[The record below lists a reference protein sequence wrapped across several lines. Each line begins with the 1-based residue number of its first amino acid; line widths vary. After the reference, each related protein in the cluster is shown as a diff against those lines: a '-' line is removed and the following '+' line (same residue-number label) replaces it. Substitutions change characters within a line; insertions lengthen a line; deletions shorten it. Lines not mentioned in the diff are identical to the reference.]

1 MDCDAPEETSL
12 QRPPPPRLCARYFS
26 EAMPSKSIRS
36 LFTNVPPH
44 IVIRSG
50 PSPSQLPLEKAGTE
64 NTKKRNPRTSPT
76 QIQNAKRIKSS
87 KITGRR
93 QSKDAAGQRSM
104 NEYIRSAN
112 VQDSLETRESMSSNR
127 QLPQGGASSNDI
139 TLSIEDATSLTS
151 ESARTPTNINWTSVF
166 AKKDPPLC
174 DVHGLPCIE
183 LVTKKQGPN
192 VGRRFWICSKPVGP
206 GYDNGKRG
214 PLQKMD

>member
-1 MDCDAPEETSL
+1 MCDAPVETSL
-12 QRPPPPRLCARYFS
+12 ARPLPPRLCARYFS
-26 EAMPSKSIRS
+26 EAVPSKSIRS

-50 PSPSQLPLEKAGTE
+50 GPPSSPHLPEKAATE
-64 NTKKRNPRTSPT
+64 ITKKRNPRTSPIP
-76 QIQNAKRIKSS
+76 IQNAKRIKAS
-87 KITGRR
+87 KISGKR
-93 QSKDAAGQRSM
+93 QSKDAAGQRSI
-104 NEYIRSAN
+104 NEYIRSVNA
-112 VQDSLETRESMSSNR
+112 QDSLEIGESMSRNR
-127 QLPQGGASSNDI
+127 QIPQAGTSSDDI
-139 TLSIEDATSLTS
+139 TLSIENVTSLTS
-151 ESARTPTNINWTSVF
+151 ESARNPTNINWTSVF

-183 LVTKKQGPN
+183 LITKKQGPN